1 MPGHS
6 PASTSPSPAPAQV
19 PISGQG
25 TEGKSPAA
33 KCRPG
38 QLGLGQGS
46 ATAAGHHCEPAGLGK
61 VIHTAACP
69 PPPPPPPTN
78 ALPAP
83 GAGVWIWDSPDAAPC
98 QMYAL
103 STNVPVCFHVWGLFP
118 FSHSLEG
125 QERSTFPRRA
135 AGPGSLPCG
144 SGRVGGGWSASRSIH
159 SGLDTRQKH
168 GGHLPISPE
177 FISAPGRSRDGQP
190 AGHGNL

>member
-1 MPGHS
+1 MPGHL
-6 PASTSPSPAPAQV
+6 PASTSPSPAPARV

-38 QLGLGQGS
+38 QLGLRQGS
-46 ATAAGHHCEPAGLGK
+46 ATSAGHHCEP
-61 VIHTAACP
+61 HPHP
-69 PPPPPPPTN
+69 PPN
-78 ALPAP
+78 ALPAQ

-103 STNVPVCFHVWGLFP
+103 STNVPICFHVWGLFP

-125 QERSTFPRRA
+125 QERSSFPRRA
-135 AGPGSLPCG
+135 ARPGSLPCG
-144 SGRVGGGWSASRSIH
+144 SGQVGGGWSASRSTH
-159 SGLDTRQKH
+159 SGLDARQKH
-168 GGHLPISPE
+168 SGHLPISPE

-190 AGHGNL
+190 ACHGDL